1 MAASP
6 YKLSNY
12 DEEKS
17 SQWLKIAANN
27 GHATAQYRLYVELQ
41 EQGETKEANEWL
53 QKIKLAASNNDS
65 SAIWFLV
72 NCYKNQGN
80 KKEALQ
86 WAYKLKASKQPLDAD
101 RLIEELTKE
110 QK

>member
-1 MAASP
+1 MRQ
-6 YKLSNY
+6 LS
-12 DEEKS
+12 
-17 SQWLKIAANN
+17 I
-27 GHATAQYRLYVELQ
+27 GYRLYVELQ

>member
-1 MAASP
+1 MNG
-6 YKLSNY
+6 YK
-12 DEEKS
+12 
-17 SQWLKIAANN
+17 
-27 GHATAQYRLYVELQ
+27 
-41 EQGETKEANEWL
+41 
-53 QKIKLAASNNDS
+53 KIKLAASNNDS